1 MRYRGS
7 LLTRL
12 KEDIAFDI
20 RNMKMK
26 NIKYQEEIFFKVLM
40 IISAAIIMG
49 ILVFI
54 VGTILYKGVPALN
67 WDMLTKLPGGGFYLG
82 KEGGV
87 LNAIVGSL
95 YIILGSLVIS
105 LFLSVPLVMY
115 INFYLPE
122 KSLFAAIL
130 RFSFD
135 ILFGVPSIVYGA
147 FGFALMV
154 YLGIRASLLGG
165 ILAVALLI
173 MPIMMRSFDEVVRLL
188 PRDLPDALL
197 SLGATKYEMIKVIL
211 RQVMPGLVTAI
222 LLAVGRGIG
231 DAATVLFT
239 AGYTDN
245 IPDALNQP
253 AATLPLSIFFQLGS
267 PVEEVQNRAYA
278 SAVILTVIILLLSF
292 SARYFS
298 SKYSKNKI

>member
-1 MRYRGS
+1 M
-7 LLTRL
+7 
-12 KEDIAFDI
+12 I
-20 RNMKMK
+20 MK
-26 NIKYQEEIFFKVLM
+26 YYEEKIFKVIMIGAAM
-40 IISAAIIMG
+40 IILGLLFYIIG
-49 ILVFI
+49 TVF
-54 VGTILYKGVPALN
+54 YKGLPALTL
-67 WDMLTKLPGGGFYLG
+67 DMITKLPGGGFYLG

-87 LNAIVGSL
+87 LNAIVGSI

-105 LFLSVPLVMY
+105 LIISVPLVMY

-122 KSLFAAIL
+122 KSLFASII
-130 RFSFD
+130 RFSLD

-165 ILAVALLI
+165 IITVAMLI
-173 MPIMMRSFDEVVRLL
+173 MPLMMRSFDEVTRLL
-188 PRDLPDALL
+188 SRDLPDALL

-211 RQVMPGLVTAI
+211 RQLMPGLITAI
-222 LLAVGRGIG
+222 LLGIGRGIG

-245 IPDALNQP
+245 IPTSLNQP

-278 SAVILTVIILLLSF
+278 SAIILTGMILILSF

-298 SKYSKNKI
+298 SKFSKNKI

>member
-1 MRYRGS
+1 
-7 LLTRL
+7 
-12 KEDIAFDI
+12 
-20 RNMKMK
+20 MK
-26 NIKYQEEIFFKVLM
+26 IYEEKFFKILMTVSAVL
-40 IISAAIIMG
+40 IMS
-49 ILVFI
+49 ILVYI
-54 VGTILYKGVPALN
+54 IGTVFYKGLPALS

-87 LNAIVGSL
+87 LNAIIGSL
-95 YIILGSLVIS
+95 YLILGSVAIS
-105 LFLSVPLVMY
+105 VFLSVPLVMY
-115 INFYLPE
+115 LNFYLP
-122 KSLFAAIL
+122 KNSLFGNII

-154 YLGIRASLLGG
+154 FLGIRASLLGG
-165 ILAVALLI
+165 ILAVAMLI
-173 MPIMMRSFDEVVRLL
+173 MPIMMRSFDEVTRLL
-188 PRDLPDALL
+188 SRDLPDALL
-197 SLGATKYEMIKVIL
+197 SLGATKYEMVKVIL
-211 RQVMPGLVTAI
+211 RQLMPGLVTAV

-245 IPDALNQP
+245 IPSSLNQP

-278 SAVILTVIILLLSF
+278 SAIILTVIIFILSF

-298 SKYSKNKI
+298 SRFSKNRI

>member
-1 MRYRGS
+1 
-7 LLTRL
+7 
-12 KEDIAFDI
+12 
-20 RNMKMK
+20 MK
-26 NIKYQEEIFFKVLM
+26 NLNFKKNEELFFKILM
-40 IISAAIIMG
+40 IVSALIIMC
-49 ILVFI
+49 ILIFI
-54 VGTILYKGVPALN
+54 LGTIIYKGLPALN
-67 WDMLTKLPGGGFYLG
+67 WDMVSKLPGGGFYLG

-87 LNAIVGSL
+87 LNAIIGSV
-95 YIILGSLVIS
+95 YIISGSVMIALV
-105 LFLSVPLVMY
+105 LSVPLVMY
-115 INFYLPE
+115 INFYLPK
-122 KSLFAAIL
+122 KSVFADIL

-135 ILFGVPSIVYGA
+135 ILFGIPSIVYGA

-154 YLGIRASLLGG
+154 YLGLKASLLGG
-165 ILAVALLI
+165 IIAVAMLI
-173 MPIMMRSFDEVVRLL
+173 MPIMMRSFDEVARLL

-197 SLGATKYEMIKVIL
+197 SLGSTRYEMIKVIV
-211 RQVMPGLVTAI
+211 RQLMPGLITAI
-222 LLAVGRGIG
+222 LLSVGRGIG

-245 IPDALNQP
+245 IPAALNQP

-278 SAVILTVIILLLSF
+278 SALILTGIILILSF